1 MIKVFDVVGFKR
13 CYKHFEE
20 LRVGRLLMN
29 IYYNGAKCIKESV
42 MKKLTVIF
50 AVMALFGGVATA
62 QAAGAQSA
70 FLEQVNKSMKISGQ
84 MASGKVPYNPAK
96 ALKEMKNIQ
105 KAVVDFQTNEASTAT
120 KNLVDCAALL
130 KKASA
135 KGAAAAK
142 AGPGAFKAAYGDLV
156 TGHKACATK

>member
-1 MIKVFDVVGFKR
+1 LKVGS
-13 CYKHFEE
+13 
-20 LRVGRLLMN
+20 LLMN

-42 MKKLTVIF
+42 MKKLTLIL

-62 QAAGAQSA
+62 QAAGEQSA

-84 MASGKVPYNPAK
+84 MASGKIPFNPAK

-105 KAVVDFQTNEASTAT
+105 KAVVAFQTNEAPKAS

-130 KKASA
+130 QKAST

-142 AGPGAFKAAYGDLV
+142 AGQGAFKAAYGDLV
-156 TGHKACATK
+156 TGHKVCASK

>member
-1 MIKVFDVVGFKR
+1 
-13 CYKHFEE
+13 
-20 LRVGRLLMN
+20 
-29 IYYNGAKCIKESV
+29 

-84 MASGKVPYNPAK
+84 MASGKVPFNPAK

-105 KAVVDFQTNEASTAT
+105 KAVVAFQTNEAAKAS

-130 KKASA
+130 QKAST

-142 AGPGAFKAAYGDLV
+142 AGQGAFKAAYGDLV
-156 TGHKACATK
+156 NGHKACNTK